1 MPVATTL
8 VGVITAI
15 GTALTA
21 IALVINAYAAWR
33 RDRRIE
39 SKVDTVHTIVNQ
51 QRTDMQRYIRA
62 QSAVLKEHGIA
73 LPIDQSIDPAESEH
87 K

>member
-1 MPVATTL
+1 MAASTL
-8 VGVITAI
+8 AGVITAI
-15 GTALTA
+15 GTFLTA

-33 RDRRIE
+33 RDRQIE
-39 SKVDTVHTIVNQ
+39 KKVDTVHTIVNQ

-62 QSAVLKEHGIA
+62 QSAVLTAHGIE
-73 LPIDQSIDPAESEH
+73 LPVDQSIDPDEN